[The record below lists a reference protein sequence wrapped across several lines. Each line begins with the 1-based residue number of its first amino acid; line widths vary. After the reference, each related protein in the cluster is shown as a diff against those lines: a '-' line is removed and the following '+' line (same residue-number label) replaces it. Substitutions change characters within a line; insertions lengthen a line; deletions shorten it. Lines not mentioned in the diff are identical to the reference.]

1 MNPLLCDGNWHIPI
15 MNGIAFSCQRLVALS
30 PLVAASLVL
39 AGCGREGGTSAGTPP
54 QASASRRAPARYPK
68 LQAEL
73 DDLLQVP
80 LEHDP
85 TKRPLILSEREGNR
99 RDWALRALERGYA
112 QGGGTNKL
120 WDSQM
125 HAACRAYV
133 DYTRGGAA
141 DRQYAALTNA
151 VLAAAAVGCR
161 DPMLQYMQVRYGL
174 VDTTASPDQYAL
186 TSLHAFRAMLGSHH
200 HPVFKFIAGY
210 RVVEASRAPDI
221 KSNPG
226 GATDLVT
233 AALEDLA
240 RDTNAPPEE
249 VFEAAFLWLEFTRAK
264 GWVDYVCRNLQGI
277 MHRHWGHH
285 EAYFRWLGLAEYKR
299 AWDERGTGFANTV
312 KEAGFERFGQ
322 HLKLAQAALE
332 ASWQMNPSNAYTA
345 YLMMQV
351 ELGQGQGRTRMQQ
364 WFDRAITLAT
374 NYYDAAK
381 LMSFYLEPRWY
392 GSEDEALEFARSCV
406 TSTNVGGRVPLVL
419 PDVHHSLAAYQK
431 LKDSPEYWHRSEVW
445 DDVRSAYDRFFALN
459 PDASAY
465 RHDYALDAY
474 LCGHYAE
481 FLAQA
486 KLFSWTNFQYFG
498 GEDKFRQMLVRAAA
512 AKPDAALK

>member
-1 MNPLLCDGNWHIPI
+1 MSPQKPAAISLL
-15 MNGIAFSCQRLVALS
+15 L
-30 PLVAASLVL
+30 AASLLL
-39 AGCGREGGTSAGTPP
+39 AGCGREDGTSANTPT
-54 QASASRRAPARYPK
+54 QTSASRRAPPRYPK

-73 DDLLQVP
+73 DGLLQVP
-80 LEHDP
+80 LERDP
-85 TKRPLILSEREGNR
+85 AKRPLVLSERAANR
-99 RDWALRALERGYA
+99 RDWALDALERGYA
-112 QGGGTNKL
+112 QEGGTNKL

-125 HAACRAYV
+125 HAALKAYI
-133 DYTRGGAA
+133 DYSRSGAT
-141 DRQYAALTNA
+141 DRQFTVLTNA
-151 VLAAAAVGCR
+151 VFTAAAAGCP

-174 VDTTASPDQYAL
+174 VDTSASPDQYAL
-186 TSLHAFRAMLGSHH
+186 ASLHTFRAMLGSHH
-200 HPVFKFIAGY
+200 HPLFKFIAGY
-210 RVVEASRAPDI
+210 RTVEASRAPDI

-264 GWVDYVCRNLQGI
+264 GWVDYVFRNLQGI
-277 MHRHWGHH
+277 MQRHWGHH

-312 KEAGFERFGQ
+312 KAAGFERFGQ

-332 ASWQMNPSNAYTA
+332 KSWQMYPSNAYTA

-351 ELGQGQGRTRMQQ
+351 ELGQGQGRARMQQ

-392 GSEDEALEFARSCV
+392 GSADEALEFARSCV
-406 TSTNVGGRVPLVL
+406 TSTNVGGQVPLVL

-459 PDASAY
+459 PDAYGY
-465 RHDYALDAY
+465 RHNYALDAY

-486 KLFSWTNFQYFG
+486 RLFSGTNFQYFG
-498 GEDKFRQMLVRAAA
+498 GEDKFRQMVIRAAS